1 MRTARS
7 ALDYA
12 RILAAL
18 LGPDWTADSC
28 GHSDLA
34 LLNGR
39 DMSLEVVVTP
49 PVRASGAVKV
59 SLSLTHAAFVSP
71 RRSDHHHEV
80 TGTIR
85 DPQAVADAIL
95 TTGLPAWTSLLA
107 DLSVRTDCTRS
118 ALKAFMTTAEQLA
131 GPGAQVT
138 YGSVPGAADLRW
150 PGGRA
155 TIRADD
161 EGGIRIAY
169 LDLSDLTT
177 STFVNV
183 LRIVTGTGVLA
194 PAANSTAS

>member
-7 ALDYA
+7 ALGYT

-34 LLNGR
+34 VLGGPA
-39 DMSLEVVVTP
+39 MSLEVATP
-49 PVRASGAVKV
+49 TPVRASGTVKV
-59 SLSLTHAAFVSP
+59 SLSHTHAFVWP
-71 RRSDHHHEV
+71 RRSDHRHEV
-80 TGTIR
+80 IGTIG

-95 TTGLPAWTSLLA
+95 TTGLPAWTRLLA
-107 DLSVRTDCTRS
+107 DLSVRTDRTLS

-131 GPGAQVT
+131 GPEAQVA
-138 YGSVPGAADLRW
+138 YGSVPGVADLRW

-155 TIRADD
+155 TIHADA

-169 LDLSDLTT
+169 LDLSDLTA

-183 LRIVTGTGVLA
+183 LRTVTGAEVLA
-194 PAANSTAS
+194 PAASTTAS